1 MSGLKTLF
9 RTSLTVSDDVNETD
23 TLGDIRQEQFK
34 RYKYVEFITN
44 DVVAGDVVKYATC
57 AAGYIASQV
66 TDIATQNLAV
76 AGVVLAAQNPST
88 LSDTTFGWIQ
98 IGGLSGV
105 LKVDITNSP
114 IVESAATG
122 SATLS
127 AFKQGAGESGH
138 CGTIMDA
145 GAGVMRVLLKCV
157 D

>member
-44 DVVAGDVVKYATC
+44 DVVVGDVVKYTNL
-57 AAGYIASQV
+57 AGYLASQV
-66 TDIATQNLAV
+66 LDIATQPRVV
-76 AGVVLAAQNPST
+76 AGVVMAAQNPST
-88 LSDTTFGWIQ
+88 LSDTTFGWVQ
-98 IGGLSGV
+98 IGGISGV
-105 LKVDITNSP
+105 LSIDITNSP
-114 IVESAATG
+114 IVESVAAS

-127 AFKQGAGESGH
+127 AFKQGATEGGH
-138 CGTIMDA
+138 CGIIMDVTA
-145 GAGVMRVLLKCV
+145 SAMRVLLMIP

>member
-23 TLGDIRQEQFK
+23 TLGDLRQEQFK

-44 DVVAGDVVKYATC
+44 DVVAGDVVKYATT
-57 AAGYIASQV
+57 AAYIASQV
-66 TDIATQNLAV
+66 LDIATLPLPV

-98 IGGLSGV
+98 IGGISGV
-105 LKVDITNSP
+105 LSIDITDTP
-114 IVESAATG
+114 VVGAAVSS

-127 AFKQGAGESGH
+127 AFRQHAAEVAQY
-138 CGTIMDA
+138 GTILDVTSSA
-145 GAGVMRVLLKCV
+145 MRVLLMIP